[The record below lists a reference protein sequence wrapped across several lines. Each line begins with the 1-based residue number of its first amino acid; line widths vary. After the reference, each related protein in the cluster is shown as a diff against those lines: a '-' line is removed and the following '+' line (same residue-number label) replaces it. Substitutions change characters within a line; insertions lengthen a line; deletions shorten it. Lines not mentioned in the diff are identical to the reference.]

1 MKPRYPFCFALVL
14 GLTLLSHSAG
24 SSDPTEPAGA
34 EQKKALE
41 LVRQLGSDLYE
52 EREKASEQLQ
62 RLGLAARPALEKGST
77 DEDAEIRRRCQDLLP
92 AVMEIDLRNRIAAF
106 LADKEGKCTHNL
118 PLWPAFRK
126 AVGDDVVARQLFAEM
141 VQGETLSFL
150 LDCADS
156 PDRQGELLERFARRA
171 QQKMYQQ
178 VPGKIPGQFGALQ
191 ERQLSHG
198 DFAALLFIGGEAKS
212 GGGREQAP
220 YIISSMLYQPFAR
233 PALSE
238 GPQAP
243 ALRKLLIRWMNN
255 QTNENVILQLTQSA
269 QNLGLKESNDYLLS
283 VIRDKKVRGIYM
295 AQVVINLGRMNN
307 KEHIPVLE
315 TLLEDQTQ
323 LGQIQFNKVR
333 GNTELRDVALSMLVQ
348 LTGQSHKDYGFSFLA
363 EHANLVWAPNY
374 AGFTTSE
381 QREAAHKKW
390 KTWAAAQ
397 KK

>member
-1 MKPRYPFCFALVL
+1 MRTWYPFCFTLVL
-14 GLTLLSHSAG
+14 GLTLLSHSAA
-24 SSDPTEPAGA
+24 SADPTGPAGA
-34 EQKKALE
+34 EQKKALD

-62 RLGLAARPALEKGST
+62 RLGLAAKPALEKGST

-106 LADKEGKCTHNL
+106 LADKEGKGNHNL
-118 PLWPAFRK
+118 PLWAAFRK
-126 AVGDDVVARQLFAEM
+126 AAGEDNAVRQLFAEM
-141 VQGETLSFL
+141 MQGETLPFL

-156 PDRQGELLERFARRA
+156 PDQQAEVLERFARRS

-178 VPGKIPGQFGALQ
+178 VPGKLPG
-191 ERQLSHG
+191 QLSHA

-220 YIISSMLYQPFAR
+220 YIISGLLYQPFAR
-233 PALSE
+233 SALSD

-243 ALRKLLIRWMNN
+243 ALRKMLVRWMNN

-269 QNLGLKESNDYLLS
+269 QNLGLKEANDYLLS

-295 AQVVINLGRMNN
+295 AQVVVNLGRMNN
-307 KEHIPVLE
+307 KEHIPVLQ

-323 LGQIQFNKVR
+323 LGQIQFNRVR
-333 GNTELRDVALSMLVQ
+333 GNTELRDVALSMLVH
-348 LTGQSHKDYGFSFLA
+348 LTGQSHKDYGFSFLG
-363 EHANLVWAPNY
+363 ERANLMWAPNY
-374 AGFTTSE
+374 AGFTSPE
-381 QREAAHKKW
+381 LREAAHKQW